1 MARDEKI
8 ISVFVASP
16 SDVSE
21 ERNSLESVIT
31 EINLTHSRRTGIRLE
46 LIKYERE
53 VPPGLGE
60 DAQSVINE
68 NIPQDYDIF
77 IGILW
82 HRIGTPTK
90 RERSGTLEEFNLA
103 KARYD
108 KDPDSVRLMM
118 YFKEALPMNM
128 SDLDAD
134 QFKEVQDFRSQVEGL
149 GYYKKFTT
157 LDEFTQAVRM
167 DLTGLIFKYQDKYP
181 QTDEGQVNDSNRDNI
196 EAKENEDEVD
206 EGVFELDEMFEEQ
219 IEEFN
224 EVLIRMTSAVGDM
237 GKRMENGTK
246 ELESLHIPPEPL
258 SAQERRRLRT
268 AAKPLLKQAAAD
280 MDEFVSQV
288 KPDLPLL
295 RQHLDSAMNVF
306 IKAIPIYIEMG
317 QDVSETKESMEEML
331 ESMHDAIASMQD
343 MRTAIHGF
351 PRLTSQLTKSR
362 KETGKVIQEI
372 IDIMSSGKSSVE
384 SALSIL
390 SK

>member
-1 MARDEKI
+1 MARDEKV

-16 SDVSE
+16 SDVTE
-21 ERNSLESVIT
+21 ERDKLESVIN
-31 EINLTHSRRTGIRLE
+31 EINGTLSRRIGVRLDLIR
-46 LIKYERE
+46 YERE

-60 DAQSVINE
+60 DPQSVINE

-82 HRIGTPTK
+82 HRMGTPTN
-90 RERSGTLEEFNLA
+90 RSGSGTLEEFNLA

-108 KDPDSVRLMM
+108 EDSNSVRLMM
-118 YFKEALPMNM
+118 YFKDTPLNM

-134 QFKEVQDFRSQVEGL
+134 QLKAVQNFRLQVESL
-149 GYYKKFTT
+149 GYYKKFTKLEEFEQAIRMHLMGLM
-157 LDEFTQAVRM
+157 LD
-167 DLTGLIFKYQDKYP
+167 YQDKEA
-181 QTDEGQVNDSNRDNI
+181 QTEEDLSDNFIRDNI
-196 EAKENEDEVD
+196 EDELDENELD
-206 EGVFELDEMFEEQ
+206 EGVFELGETFEE
-219 IEEFN
+219 EMDGFN
-224 EVLIRMTSAVGDM
+224 EVLIRTTSAVEDM
-237 GKRMENGTK
+237 GERMKNGTK

-258 SAQERRRLRT
+258 NAQERRRLRA
-268 AAKPLLKQAAAD
+268 AAKPLLKRAAAD

-295 RQHLDSAMNVF
+295 RQHLDSAMDTF
-306 IKAIPIYIEMG
+306 IKAVPIYIEMG

-331 ESMHDAIASMQD
+331 ESMDGAIASMQD
-343 MRTAIHGF
+343 MGTAIHGF
-351 PRLTSQLTKSR
+351 PRLTAHLTKSR

-372 IDIMSSGKSSVE
+372 VNIMSSGRSSVK